1 MYFID
6 MFTSAMLG
14 RSTEKEKIFKGSH
27 ILRKSQGIY
36 KNNINLIKM
45 QLNFNIHV
53 KKSKYFKIWVNSWQ
67 TFFTVVELVLS

>member
-1 MYFID
+1 
-6 MFTSAMLG
+6 MFTTAMLG

-45 QLNFNIHV
+45 QLNFNTHV
-53 KKSKYFKIWVNSWQ
+53 KKSKYFKI
-67 TFFTVVELVLS
+67 